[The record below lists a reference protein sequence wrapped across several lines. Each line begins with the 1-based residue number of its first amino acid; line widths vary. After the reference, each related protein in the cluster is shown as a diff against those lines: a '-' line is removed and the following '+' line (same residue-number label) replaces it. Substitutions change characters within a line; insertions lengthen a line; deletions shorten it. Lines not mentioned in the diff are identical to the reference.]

1 MDKNGYSVTGF
12 GTSSV
17 EFKSTHLDVL
27 KIGRRCHG
35 VFSGKGSKYRNIF
48 PVDFYCG
55 RSALLIGSD

>member
-27 KIGRRCHG
+27 KIDRCDG
-35 VFSGKGSKYRNIF
+35 VLSGKERLEIQKYL
-48 PVDFYCG
+48 YKLW
-55 RSALLIGSD
+55 LLYSSHWI

>member
-27 KIGRRCHG
+27 KIDRDVI
-35 VFSGKGSKYRNIF
+35 VFFLVKVKNTEIF
-48 PVDFYCG
+48 FRID
-55 RSALLIGSD
+55 I